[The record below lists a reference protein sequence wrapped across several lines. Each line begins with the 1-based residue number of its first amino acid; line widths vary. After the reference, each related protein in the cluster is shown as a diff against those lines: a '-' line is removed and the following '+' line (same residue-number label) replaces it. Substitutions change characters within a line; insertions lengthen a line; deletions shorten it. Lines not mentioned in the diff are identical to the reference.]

1 MEGASATLYSF
12 QVHMGIL
19 DLLVMGSSMLLNLK
33 VIGCGEKVIDT

>member
-1 MEGASATLYSF
+1 
-12 QVHMGIL
+12 MGIL